1 MNESSVVVFRAS
13 LCVSIASARRFWS
26 VFGHLLLQLLRLLRP
41 VPFLRC
47 AWDMVQPSASFGVQR
62 NLLARQC
69 PPAHTSS
76 SFPWSL
82 LPCSLT
88 DRFSSVSRRHRLGAP
103 RQGLTAIIT
112 PKTRAHGER
121 TRHGCVTELAGG
133 HPSVSRGGVV
143 PRRGLRSESCR
154 RPLSSSAV
162 SWYGGGS
169 GERLRPRP
177 WHWPQVA
184 ANGTDWC

>member
-88 DRFSSVSRRHRLGAP
+88 DRFSSVSRRHRLGALRHP
-103 RQGLTAIIT
+103 LLPSHGTAVAAVSACGLAPGIGHRSPRMAQTGADRCRVCDGFLRASERQGPADFPST
-112 PKTRAHGER
+112 TRLAPLPSWRFHPDY
-121 TRHGCVTELAGG
+121 TGC
-133 HPSVSRGGVV
+133 
-143 PRRGLRSESCR
+143 
-154 RPLSSSAV
+154 
-162 SWYGGGS
+162 
-169 GERLRPRP
+169 
-177 WHWPQVA
+177 
-184 ANGTDWC
+184 